1 MRKETVMGG
10 YKGMQATIID
20 GEGATRPA
28 GMRRRRRSIHRRAGV
43 PQWADRHSASL
54 ADAVDR
60 LHAVLDVSRALN
72 SLDDEDELL
81 ELIVSSACRCLRY
94 RGCTIS
100 VRDEHGM
107 FWYRATAGCSPETD
121 RRLRTLS
128 MSSEAF
134 DILRAAATPLDSV
147 LYVPPG
153 HSIRAHPALR
163 SCFIETEASL
173 AGAEWRTGA
182 LLFIP
187 LLGVDGEIMGFLNP
201 DDPLDGTLPARGQIE
216 VLEAFAHQ
224 AVTALHVVRGRAA
237 EREQTRGAEA
247 QRRQL
252 EGLLQ
257 ASASVR
263 GSLQLSDVLQQI
275 AIAMT
280 SAAEFGSVVVYL
292 RDAEDNLHV
301 RASVGMSAEED
312 ARLRATPVPLAVFR
326 QIMQPE
332 MRISRSYLFDHRR
345 HAATRELDEALNIP
359 PLPLDWREGQWH
371 PEDALTVPLENR
383 DGHDIG
389 LISVDEPLDRGYPDL
404 ARIQAL
410 ELFADHCVVAV
421 EQARL
426 YEDMQSLAMTDALT
440 GLPNRM
446 LLHDRLTQAL
456 ALAQRERA
464 PLALLLMDLDRFK
477 EVNDT
482 LGHHYGDVLLRDVG
496 NRLRTVIRAA
506 DTAARLG
513 GDEFAV
519 VLPST
524 DEAGALIV
532 VDHILAALEPPVTV
546 DDHGLDIGA
555 SIGVALYPA
564 HGADTATLLRR
575 ADVAMYVAKRSRS
588 GFAVY
593 QEEQDVHSPR
603 RLTLMRE
610 LRRRLDE
617 GALQLHYQP
626 LVDLARNRATAVEA
640 LLRWP
645 HPERG
650 FVPPDEFIPLAEHT
664 DIIVPL
670 TRWVL
675 ETAIRQC
682 REWRDGGVGLGVSV
696 NLSARVMHNAHL
708 PDTVQGLLQ
717 CHDVAPERLTLEITE
732 SALMVD
738 PDQALKVLGQL
749 DGLGVRISIDDFG
762 TGYSSL
768 GYLRRLPVHEVKID
782 KSFVLGLGATTNLKD
797 QAIVRSIIAM
807 AHALGLAVV
816 AEGVERRETW
826 DTLRALGCDLV
837 QGYYMSRPLPPAEL
851 TAWLEARDTDGSGLD
866 GERAAFGA

>member
-1 MRKETVMGG
+1 MTVR
-10 YKGMQATIID
+10 YKDMQASIIE
-20 GEGATRPA
+20 GEGTVRPSPS
-28 GMRRRRRSIHRRAGV
+28 GMRRRRRPLHRRGGAPRAEPDG
-43 PQWADRHSASL
+43 ASL

-60 LHAVLDVSRALN
+60 LHAVLEVSRALN

-81 ELIVSSACRCLRY
+81 QLIVSSACRCLRY
-94 RGCTIS
+94 RTCAIS
-100 VRDEHGM
+100 VRDEDGV
-107 FWYRATAGCSPETD
+107 FWYRATAGCTPETD
-121 RRLRTLS
+121 HRLRTLS

-134 DILRAAATPLDSV
+134 EILRAAATSLDSV

-153 HSIRAHPALR
+153 HSIRAHPLLR
-163 SCFIETEASL
+163 SSFIKTEASL
-173 AGAEWRTGA
+173 AGAEWQTGA

-187 LLGVDGEIMGFLNP
+187 LLGLDGEIVGFLNP
-201 DDPLDGTLPARGQIE
+201 DDPLDGALPTDGQIE

-237 EREQTRGAEA
+237 ERERARGAEA

-257 ASASVR
+257 ASVSVR
-263 GSLQLSDVLQQI
+263 GSLQLDDVLQQI
-275 AIAMT
+275 AVAMT
-280 SAAEFGSVVVYL
+280 GAAEFGIAVVYL
-292 RDAEDNLHV
+292 RDAEDNLHA
-301 RASVGMSAEED
+301 RAIVGLSADED
-312 ARLRATPVPLAVFR
+312 ARLRATPVPLAVFG
-326 QIMQPE
+326 QIMRPE
-332 MRISRSYLFDHRR
+332 MRVSRSYVFDHRR
-345 HAATRELDEALNIP
+345 HVATQELNAALSIPALP
-359 PLPLDWREGQWH
+359 PDWREGQWH
-371 PEDALTVPLENR
+371 PEDALTIPLENR
-383 DGHDIG
+383 DGRHIG
-389 LISVDEPLDRGYPDL
+389 LISVDQPHDRGYPDL

-426 YEDMQSLAMTDALT
+426 YEEMQSLAMTDALT

-456 ALAQRERA
+456 ALAQREGA

-496 NRLRTVIRAA
+496 NRLRTVVRAS

-513 GDEFAV
+513 GDEFAI
-519 VLPST
+519 VLPAT
-524 DEAGALIV
+524 DEAGALAV
-532 VDHILAALEPPVTV
+532 VSHILTALEPPVTV

-555 SIGVALYPA
+555 SIGIALYPI

-588 GFAVY
+588 GFALY
-593 QEEQDVHSPR
+593 REEQDVHSPR

-610 LRRRLDE
+610 LRLRLDE

-626 LVDLARNRATAVEA
+626 LVDLARNRPTAVEA

-682 REWRDGGVGLGVSV
+682 RQWRDGGVGLGVSV

-708 PDTVQGLLQ
+708 SDIVRELLHR
-717 CHDVAPERLTLEITE
+717 HDVAPERLTLEITE

-738 PDQALKVLGQL
+738 PDGALRVLGQF
-749 DGLGVRISIDDFG
+749 DRLGVRISIDDFG
-762 TGYSSL
+762 AGYSSL
-768 GYLRRLPVHEVKID
+768 GYLKRLPVHEVKID

-807 AHALGLAVV
+807 AHALGLSVV

-826 DTLRALGCDLV
+826 DTLRALGCDLA
-837 QGYYMSRPLPPAEL
+837 QGYYMSRPLPPSEVER
-851 TAWLEARDTDGSGLD
+851 WLAARDADGCEVD
-866 GERAAFGA
+866 GEGSVRRD

>member
-1 MRKETVMGG
+1 
-10 YKGMQATIID
+10 MQATIVD
-20 GEGATRPA
+20 GEGVVRPV
-28 GMRRRRRSIHRRAGV
+28 GMGRRRLSIRRRPGRPQRA
-43 PQWADRHSASL
+43 DLRSASL

-72 SLDDEDELL
+72 SLDDEDDLL
-81 ELIVSSACRCLRY
+81 QLIVASACRCLRY
-94 RGCTIS
+94 RACTIS
-100 VRDEHGM
+100 VCDEHGV

-121 RRLRTLS
+121 RQLRTLS

-134 DILRAAATPLDSV
+134 EILRAAATPLDSV

-153 HSIRAHPALR
+153 HSIRAHPLLR
-163 SCFIETEASL
+163 SSFIETEASL
-173 AGAEWRTGA
+173 AGGEWRTGA

-187 LLGVDGEIMGFLNP
+187 LLGLDGEIMGFLNP
-201 DDPLDGTLPARGQIE
+201 DDPLDGVLPARGQIE

-237 EREQTRGAEA
+237 ERERARGVEA

-263 GSLQLSDVLQQI
+263 GSLQLDDVLQQI
-275 AIAMT
+275 AVAMT
-280 SAAEFGSVVVYL
+280 GAAEFAIAVIYL
-292 RDAEDNLHV
+292 RDAEDNLHA
-301 RASVGMSAEED
+301 RAIVGLSAEED

-332 MRISRSYLFDHRR
+332 MRVSRSYVFDHRR
-345 HAATRELDEALNIP
+345 HVATQELDEALSTPALP
-359 PLPLDWREGQWH
+359 PDWREGQWH

-389 LISVDEPLDRGYPDL
+389 LISVDQPHDRGYPEL

-426 YEDMQSLAMTDALT
+426 YEEMQSLAMTDALT

-446 LLHDRLTQAL
+446 LLHDRLTQVL
-456 ALAQRERA
+456 ALAQREHT

-496 NRLRTVIRAA
+496 DRLRTVVRAS

-524 DEAGALIV
+524 DEAGALTAV
-532 VDHILAALEPPVTV
+532 EHILAALEPPVTV

-593 QEEQDVHSPR
+593 REEQDVHSPR

-610 LRRRLDE
+610 LRQRLDE
-617 GALQLHYQP
+617 EVLQLHYQP
-626 LVDLARNRATAVEA
+626 LVDLARNRGTAVEA

-682 REWRDGGVGLGVSV
+682 REWRDSGVELGVSV

-708 PDTVQGLLQ
+708 PEIVQGLLRR
-717 CHDVAPERLTLEITE
+717 HDVAPERLTLEITE

-749 DGLGVRISIDDFG
+749 DRLGARISIDDFG
-762 TGYSSL
+762 AGYSSL
-768 GYLRRLPVHEVKID
+768 GYLKRLPVHEVKID
-782 KSFVLGLGATTNLKD
+782 KSFVLGLGTTTNLKD

-807 AHALGLAVV
+807 AHALGLTVV

-826 DTLRALGCDLV
+826 DTLRALGCDLA
-837 QGYYMSRPLPPAEL
+837 QGYHMSRPLPTGEL
-851 TAWLEARDTDGSGLD
+851 ERWLETWDHDGSGLD
-866 GERAAFGA
+866 GKRAVRGE